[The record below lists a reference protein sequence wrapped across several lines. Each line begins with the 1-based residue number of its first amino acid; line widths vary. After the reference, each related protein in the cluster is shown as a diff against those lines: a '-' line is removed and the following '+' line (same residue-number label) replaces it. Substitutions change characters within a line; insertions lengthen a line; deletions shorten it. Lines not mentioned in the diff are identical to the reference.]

1 MLEWL
6 EYTSLSIWVAESI
19 WGYPIM
25 LSLHIIGLAV
35 VVGIFTVY
43 NFRLLGLFNSLEF
56 EPFLDFFRLAWLG
69 LLVNF
74 ISGFTL
80 FSSQATFYVTNIPFL
95 VKIFSIIAGSLL
107 AFKIQLR
114 LQSNLNA
121 WDERTAQP
129 NKKDHSFAVISMAL
143 WTSAIFG
150 GRLIAY
156 L

>member
-74 ISGFTL
+74 VSGFTL

-107 AFKIQLR
+107 AFKIQSR
-114 LQSNLNA
+114 LQSSVNA

-129 NKKDHSFAVISMAL
+129 NKKDHSFAVISLAL

>member
-25 LSLHIIGLAV
+25 LSLHIVGLAV

-43 NFRLLGLFNSLEF
+43 NFRLLGFFNSLEF

-74 ISGFTL
+74 VSGFTL
-80 FSSQATFYVTNIPFL
+80 FSSQATFYVTNVPFL
-95 VKIFSIIAGSLL
+95 VKIFSIISGSLL
-107 AFKIQLR
+107 ALKIQLR
-114 LQSNLNA
+114 LRSMVKAGEN
-121 WDERTAQP
+121 RITKP
-129 NKKDHSFAVISMAL
+129 NWEDRFYAMISL
-143 WTSAIFG
+143 IIWTSAIFG

-156 L
+156 F

>member
-6 EYTSLSIWVAESI
+6 EYTNLSIWVAESI

-25 LSLHIIGLAV
+25 LSLHVIGLAI

-43 NFRLLGLFNSLEF
+43 NFCLLGLFNSLEF
-56 EPFLDFFRLAWLG
+56 RPFLDFFRLAWLG
-69 LLVNF
+69 LLVNVV
-74 ISGFTL
+74 SGFTL

-95 VKIFSIIAGSLL
+95 VKIFSIIGGSLL
-107 AFKIQLR
+107 ALKIQLR
-114 LQSNLNA
+114 LRSMANA
-121 WDERTAQP
+121 WDKRTKQP
-129 NKKDHSFAVISMAL
+129 NWEDRFYAAISLIL

>member
-56 EPFLDFFRLAWLG
+56 EPFLDFFRLAWFG

-74 ISGFTL
+74 VSGFTL

-107 AFKIQLR
+107 AFKIQSR
-114 LQSNLNA
+114 LQSSVNA

-129 NKKDHSFAVISMAL
+129 NKKDHSFAVISLAL

>member
-69 LLVNF
+69 LLVNVV
-74 ISGFTL
+74 SGFTL

-114 LQSNLNA
+114 LQSNVNA
-121 WDERTAQP
+121 WDETTAQP
-129 NKKDHSFAVISMAL
+129 TNKDQSFAVISLVL

>member
-69 LLVNF
+69 LLVNVV
-74 ISGFTL
+74 SGFTL
-80 FSSQATFYVTNIPFL
+80 FSSQATFYVTNIPFFIDL
-95 VKIFSIIAGSLL
+95 IKSSGDVSPLFKVKL
-107 AFKIQLR
+107 
-114 LQSNLNA
+114 
-121 WDERTAQP
+121 
-129 NKKDHSFAVISMAL
+129 
-143 WTSAIFG
+143 
-150 GRLIAY
+150 
-156 L
+156 

>member
-6 EYTSLSIWVAESI
+6 EYTGLSIWVAESI

-74 ISGFTL
+74 VSGFTL

-114 LQSNLNA
+114 LQSNVNA
-121 WDERTAQP
+121 WDETTAQP
-129 NKKDHSFAVISMAL
+129 TNKDHSFAVISLAL

>member
-35 VVGIFTVY
+35 VVGIFTLY

-74 ISGFTL
+74 VSGFTL

-114 LQSNLNA
+114 LQSNVNA

-129 NKKDHSFAVISMAL
+129 IKKDHSFALISLAL

>member
-69 LLVNF
+69 LLVNVV
-74 ISGFTL
+74 SGFTL

-114 LQSNLNA
+114 LQSNVNA
-121 WDERTAQP
+121 WDERTSQP
-129 NKKDHSFAVISMAL
+129 TNKDHSFSVISLAL
-143 WTSAIFG
+143 WTIAIFG
-150 GRLIAY
+150 GRLIHYA
-156 L
+156 

>member
-69 LLVNF
+69 LLINVV
-74 ISGFTL
+74 SGFTL

-107 AFKIQLR
+107 AFKIQSR

-129 NKKDHSFAVISMAL
+129 NKKDHSFAVISLAL

>member
-56 EPFLDFFRLAWLG
+56 ETFLDFFRLAWLG

-74 ISGFTL
+74 VSGFTL
-80 FSSQATFYVTNIPFL
+80 FSSQATFYITNIPFL

-114 LQSNLNA
+114 LQSNVNA
-121 WDERTAQP
+121 WDETTAQP
-129 NKKDHSFAVISMAL
+129 TKKDHSFAVISLAL

>member
-25 LSLHIIGLAV
+25 LSLHIVGLAV

-43 NFRLLGLFNSLEF
+43 NFRLLGFFNSLDF

-74 ISGFTL
+74 VSGFTL
-80 FSSQATFYVTNIPFL
+80 FSSQATFYVTNVPFL
-95 VKIFSIIAGSLL
+95 VKIFSIISGSLL
-107 AFKIQLR
+107 ALKIQLR
-114 LQSNLNA
+114 LRSMVKAREN
-121 WDERTAQP
+121 RITKP
-129 NKKDHSFAVISMAL
+129 NWEDRFYAMISL
-143 WTSAIFG
+143 IIWTSAIFG

-156 L
+156 F

>member
-74 ISGFTL
+74 VSGFTL

-95 VKIFSIIAGSLL
+95 LKIFSIIAGSLL

-114 LQSNLNA
+114 LQSNANA
-121 WDERTAQP
+121 WDKRTTQP
-129 NKKDHSFAVISMAL
+129 NKKDHTYAAISIVL

-156 L
+156 F

>member
-43 NFRLLGLFNSLEF
+43 NFRLLGFFNSLEF

-74 ISGFTL
+74 VSGFTL
-80 FSSQATFYVTNIPFL
+80 FSSQATFYVTNVPFL
-95 VKIFSIIAGSLL
+95 VKIFSIISGSLL
-107 AFKIQLR
+107 ALKIQLR
-114 LQSNLNA
+114 LRSMVKAREN
-121 WDERTAQP
+121 RITKP
-129 NKKDHSFAVISMAL
+129 NWEDRFYAMISL
-143 WTSAIFG
+143 IIWTSAIFG

-156 L
+156 F

>member
-25 LSLHIIGLAV
+25 LSLHIVGLAV

-43 NFRLLGLFNSLEF
+43 NFHLLGLFNSLEF
-56 EPFLDFFRLAWLG
+56 EPFLDFFRIAWLG

-74 ISGFTL
+74 VSGFTL

-95 VKIFSIIAGSLL
+95 VKIFSIIGGSLL

-114 LQSNLNA
+114 LQSNANT
-121 WDERTAQP
+121 WDKRTTQP
-129 NKKDHSFAVISMAL
+129 NKKDHSYAVISLVL

-156 L
+156 F

>member
-74 ISGFTL
+74 VSGFTL

-129 NKKDHSFAVISMAL
+129 NKKDHSFAVISLAL

>member
-69 LLVNF
+69 LLVNVV
-74 ISGFTL
+74 SGFTL

-114 LQSNLNA
+114 LQSNVNA
-121 WDERTAQP
+121 WDETTAQP
-129 NKKDHSFAVISMAL
+129 TKKDHSFAVISLAL

>member
-74 ISGFTL
+74 VSGFTL

-114 LQSNLNA
+114 LQSNVNA

-129 NKKDHSFAVISMAL
+129 NKKDHSFAVISLVL

>member
-74 ISGFTL
+74 VSGFTL

-95 VKIFSIIAGSLL
+95 VKIFSIISGSLL

-114 LQSNLNA
+114 LQSNVNA

-129 NKKDHSFAVISMAL
+129 NKKDHSFAVISLAL

>member
-25 LSLHIIGLAV
+25 LSLHIVGLAV

-43 NFRLLGLFNSLEF
+43 NFRLLGFFNSLEF

-74 ISGFTL
+74 VSGFTL
-80 FSSQATFYVTNIPFL
+80 FSSQATFYVTNVPFL
-95 VKIFSIIAGSLL
+95 VKIFSIISGSLL
-107 AFKIQLR
+107 ALKIQLR
-114 LQSNLNA
+114 LRSMVKAREN
-121 WDERTAQP
+121 RITKP
-129 NKKDHSFAVISMAL
+129 NREDRFYAMISL
-143 WTSAIFG
+143 IIWTSAIFG

-156 L
+156 F

>member
-6 EYTSLSIWVAESI
+6 EYTGLSIWVAESI

-74 ISGFTL
+74 VSGFTL

-114 LQSNLNA
+114 LQSNVNA

-129 NKKDHSFAVISMAL
+129 NKKDHSFAVISLAL

>member
-74 ISGFTL
+74 VSGFTL

-107 AFKIQLR
+107 AFNIQLR
-114 LQSNLNA
+114 LQSNVNA
-121 WDERTAQP
+121 WDETTAQP
-129 NKKDHSFAVISMAL
+129 TNKDHSFAVISLAL

>member
-25 LSLHIIGLAV
+25 LSLHIVGLAV

-43 NFRLLGLFNSLEF
+43 NFRLLGFFNSLEF

-74 ISGFTL
+74 VSGFTL
-80 FSSQATFYVTNIPFL
+80 FSSQATFYVTNVPFL
-95 VKIFSIIAGSLL
+95 VKIISIISGSLL
-107 AFKIQLR
+107 ALKIQLR
-114 LQSNLNA
+114 LRSMVKAGEN
-121 WDERTAQP
+121 RITKP
-129 NKKDHSFAVISMAL
+129 NWEDRFYAMISL
-143 WTSAIFG
+143 IIWTSAIFG

-156 L
+156 F

>member
-74 ISGFTL
+74 VSGFTL
-80 FSSQATFYVTNIPFL
+80 FGSQATFYITNIPFL
-95 VKIFSIIAGSLL
+95 VKIFSIISGSLL

-114 LQSNLNA
+114 LQSNVNA

-129 NKKDHSFAVISMAL
+129 NKKDHSFAVISLVL

>member
-69 LLVNF
+69 LLVNVV
-74 ISGFTL
+74 SGFTL

-114 LQSNLNA
+114 LQSNVNA
-121 WDERTAQP
+121 WDETTAQP
-129 NKKDHSFAVISMAL
+129 TNKDHFFAVISLAL

>member
-25 LSLHIIGLAV
+25 LSLHIVGLAV

-43 NFRLLGLFNSLEF
+43 NFRLLGFFNSLEF

-74 ISGFTL
+74 VSGFTL

-95 VKIFSIIAGSLL
+95 VKIFSIISGSLL
-107 AFKIQLR
+107 ALKIQLR
-114 LQSNLNA
+114 LRSMVKAREN
-121 WDERTAQP
+121 RVTKP
-129 NKKDHSFAVISMAL
+129 NWEDRFYAMISL
-143 WTSAIFG
+143 IIWTSAIFG

-156 L
+156 F

>member
-25 LSLHIIGLAV
+25 LSLHIVGLAV

-43 NFRLLGLFNSLEF
+43 NFRLLGFFNSLEF

-74 ISGFTL
+74 VSGFTL
-80 FSSQATFYVTNIPFL
+80 FSSQATFYVTNVPFL
-95 VKIFSIIAGSLL
+95 VKIFSIISGSLL
-107 AFKIQLR
+107 ALKIQLR
-114 LQSNLNA
+114 LRSMVKAREN
-121 WDERTAQP
+121 RITKP
-129 NKKDHSFAVISMAL
+129 NWEDRFYAIISL
-143 WTSAIFG
+143 IIWTSAIFS

-156 L
+156 F

>member
-25 LSLHIIGLAV
+25 LSLHIVGLAV

-43 NFRLLGLFNSLEF
+43 NFRLLGFFNSLEF

-74 ISGFTL
+74 VSGFTL
-80 FSSQATFYVTNIPFL
+80 FSSQATFYVTNVPFL
-95 VKIFSIIAGSLL
+95 VKIFSIISGSLL
-107 AFKIQLR
+107 ALKIQLR
-114 LQSNLNA
+114 LRSMVKAREN
-121 WDERTAQP
+121 RVTKP
-129 NKKDHSFAVISMAL
+129 NWEDRFYAMISL
-143 WTSAIFG
+143 IIWTSAIFS

-156 L
+156 F

>member
-69 LLVNF
+69 LLVNVV
-74 ISGFTL
+74 SGFTL

-114 LQSNLNA
+114 LQSNVNA
-121 WDERTAQP
+121 WDKTTAQP
-129 NKKDHSFAVISMAL
+129 TNKDHSFAVISLAL

>member
-69 LLVNF
+69 LLVNVV
-74 ISGFTL
+74 SGFTL

-107 AFKIQLR
+107 AFKIQSR

-121 WDERTAQP
+121 WDEGTTQP
-129 NKKDHSFAVISMAL
+129 TKKDHSFAVISLAL

>member
-25 LSLHIIGLAV
+25 LSLHIVGLAV

-43 NFRLLGLFNSLEF
+43 NFRLLGFFNSLEF

-74 ISGFTL
+74 VSGFTL
-80 FSSQATFYVTNIPFL
+80 FSSQATFYVTNVPFL
-95 VKIFSIIAGSLL
+95 VKIFSIISGSLL
-107 AFKIQLR
+107 ALKIQLR
-114 LQSNLNA
+114 LRSMVKAREN
-121 WDERTAQP
+121 RITKP
-129 NKKDHSFAVISMAL
+129 NREDRFYAMISL
-143 WTSAIFG
+143 IIWTSAIFS

-156 L
+156 F

>member
-25 LSLHIIGLAV
+25 LSLHIVGLAV

-43 NFRLLGLFNSLEF
+43 NFRLLGFFNSLEF

-74 ISGFTL
+74 VSGFTL
-80 FSSQATFYVTNIPFL
+80 FSSQATFYVTNVPFL
-95 VKIFSIIAGSLL
+95 VKIFSIISGSLL
-107 AFKIQLR
+107 ALKIQLR
-114 LQSNLNA
+114 LRSMVKAREN
-121 WDERTAQP
+121 RITKP
-129 NKKDHSFAVISMAL
+129 NWEDRFYAIISL
-143 WTSAIFG
+143 IIWTSAIFG

-156 L
+156 F

>member
-74 ISGFTL
+74 VSGFTL

-129 NKKDHSFAVISMAL
+129 NKKDHSFAVISLVL

>member
-6 EYTSLSIWVAESI
+6 EYNGLSIWVAESI

-69 LLVNF
+69 LLVNVV
-74 ISGFTL
+74 SGFTL

-114 LQSNLNA
+114 LQSNVNA

-129 NKKDHSFAVISMAL
+129 NKKDHSFAVISLAL

>member
-25 LSLHIIGLAV
+25 LSLHIVGLAV

-43 NFRLLGLFNSLEF
+43 NFRLLGFFNSLEF

-74 ISGFTL
+74 VSGFTL
-80 FSSQATFYVTNIPFL
+80 FSSQATFYVTNVPFL
-95 VKIFSIIAGSLL
+95 VKIFSIISGSLL
-107 AFKIQLR
+107 ALIIQLR
-114 LQSNLNA
+114 LRSMVKAGEN
-121 WDERTAQP
+121 RITKP
-129 NKKDHSFAVISMAL
+129 NWEDRFYAMISL
-143 WTSAIFG
+143 IIWTSAIFG

-156 L
+156 F

>member
-25 LSLHIIGLAV
+25 LSLHIVGLAV

-43 NFRLLGLFNSLEF
+43 NFRLLGFFNSLEF

-74 ISGFTL
+74 VSGFTL
-80 FSSQATFYVTNIPFL
+80 FSSQATFYVTNVPFL
-95 VKIFSIIAGSLL
+95 VKIFSIISGSLL
-107 AFKIQLR
+107 ALKIQLR
-114 LQSNLNA
+114 LRSMVKAREN
-121 WDERTAQP
+121 RITKP
-129 NKKDHSFAVISMAL
+129 NWEDRFYAMISL
-143 WTSAIFG
+143 IIWTSAIFS

-156 L
+156 F

>member
-69 LLVNF
+69 LLVNVV
-74 ISGFTL
+74 SGFTL

>member
-74 ISGFTL
+74 VSGFTL

-114 LQSNLNA
+114 LQSNVNA
-121 WDERTAQP
+121 WDETTAQP
-129 NKKDHSFAVISMAL
+129 TKKDHSFAVISLAL

>member
-25 LSLHIIGLAV
+25 LSLHIVGLAV

-43 NFRLLGLFNSLEF
+43 NFRLLGFFNSLEF

-74 ISGFTL
+74 VSGFTL
-80 FSSQATFYVTNIPFL
+80 FSSQATFYVTNVPFL
-95 VKIFSIIAGSLL
+95 VKIFSIISGSLL
-107 AFKIQLR
+107 ALKIQLR
-114 LQSNLNA
+114 LRSMVKAREN
-121 WDERTAQP
+121 RITKP
-129 NKKDHSFAVISMAL
+129 NWEDRFYAMISL
-143 WTSAIFG
+143 IIWTSAIFG

-156 L
+156 F

>member
-25 LSLHIIGLAV
+25 LSLHIVGLAV

-43 NFRLLGLFNSLEF
+43 NFRLLGFFNSLEF

-74 ISGFTL
+74 VSGFTL

-95 VKIFSIIAGSLL
+95 VKIFSIISGSLL
-107 AFKIQLR
+107 ALKIQLR
-114 LQSNLNA
+114 LRSMVKAREN
-121 WDERTAQP
+121 RITKP
-129 NKKDHSFAVISMAL
+129 NWEDRFYAMISL
-143 WTSAIFG
+143 IIWTSAIFG

-156 L
+156 F